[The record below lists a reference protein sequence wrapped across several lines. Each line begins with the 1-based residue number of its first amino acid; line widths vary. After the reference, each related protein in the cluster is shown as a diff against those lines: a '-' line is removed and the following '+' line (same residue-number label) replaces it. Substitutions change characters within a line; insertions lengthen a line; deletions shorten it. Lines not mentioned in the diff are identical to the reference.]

1 MSLRGS
7 ATWLVAA
14 CWAINAFPARAADCE
29 GLARISLPAT
39 TIATAAITPAGSFK
53 PPGSGELKNLPEFCR
68 VAGVIKPSSDSE
80 IAFEVWLPVADWNG
94 KFQGIGNG
102 GFAGSINYAGLVEA
116 VRHGYAA
123 ASTDTGH
130 RADGPNAEWALG
142 HPEKIADFGYR
153 AIHEMTVKAK
163 AIIGAYYGSPPKRSY
178 FSSCSNGGRQALMEA
193 QRYPADY
200 DGIIAGAPANNGTAV
215 LANAIAVLQAT
226 SGEAYIPASKLPAIQ
241 AAALAA
247 CDADDHVK
255 DGVIEDPS
263 RCRFD
268 PAKLQCAEAA
278 SDACL
283 TAPQLKALR
292 AIYSGTRYS
301 DGRLLSPGYAPGG
314 EAEPGG
320 WGLWI
325 TGSAPEKSR
334 LYQIGTGY
342 FRYMVYSDPA
352 WDYRSFNVDR
362 DAKAAVEKTAH
373 LLNATDPDLRRFQA
387 RGGKL
392 ILYHGW
398 SDAAI
403 PAQHTIDYYESV
415 VKKLGAKRT
424 ASFVRLYMAPG
435 VQHCGGGSGP
445 NVFGQRGVGA
455 GGDPRSNLA
464 AALER
469 WVEHG
474 VAPEAIIA
482 TRYKIG
488 SNPASGVV
496 RTRPLCPY
504 PKVARYKGTGS
515 TDEAA
520 NFECVAPPR
529 ARRSSA
535 PGL

>member
-1 MSLRGS
+1 MGVHDA
-7 ATWLVAA
+7 ATWLLAA
-14 CWAINAFPARAADCE
+14 YWVINAFPARAADCE
-29 GLARISLPAT
+29 GLAKISLPAT
-39 TIATAAITPAGSFK
+39 TITTAAIVPAGSFR

-68 VAGVIKPSSDSE
+68 VAGVIKPSSDSD
-80 IAFEVWLPVADWNG
+80 IRFETWLPAAGWNG

-102 GFAGSINYAGLVEA
+102 GFAGSITFAGLAEA

-130 RADGPNAEWALG
+130 QAGGTNAEWALG
-142 HPEKIADFGYR
+142 HPEKIIDFGHR

-163 AIIGAYYGSPPKRSY
+163 AIVAAYYGSPPKRSY
-178 FSSCSNGGRQALMEA
+178 FSACSNGGRQALMEA

-200 DGIIAGAPANNGTAV
+200 DGIIAGAPANHWTALLVNGMAV
-215 LANAIAVLQAT
+215 VQAT
-226 SGEAYIPASKLPAIQ
+226 AGDAYIPASKLPAIQ

-268 PAKLQCAEAA
+268 PAKLQCAGAA

-283 TAPQLKALR
+283 TAPQVKALR
-292 AIYSGTRYS
+292 AIYAGTRYA

-314 EAEPGG
+314 EAEQGG
-320 WGLWI
+320 WGSWI
-325 TGSAPEKSR
+325 TGPAPEKSL
-334 LYQIGTGY
+334 LYQFGTNY
-342 FRYMVYSDPA
+342 FRYMVYNDPA
-352 WDYRSFNVDR
+352 WDYRTFNVDR
-362 DAKAAVEKTAH
+362 DAKAAVERTAH

-403 PAQHTIDYYESV
+403 PAQHLIDYYQSV

-445 NVFGQRGVGA
+445 NVFGQMSVGT
-455 GGDPRSNLA
+455 GDPRTSMA

-469 WVEHG
+469 WVEQG
-474 VAPEAIIA
+474 IAPEEIIA
-482 TRYKIG
+482 ARYKAG

-520 NFECVAPPR
+520 NFECVTPG
-529 ARRSSA
+529 ARR
-535 PGL
+535 